1 MYKRQG
7 IWRGLPA
14 VLNTLEHD
22 SGDIKAL
29 RSQSIYSYVLLY
41 IVDNA
46 GRRDIDFGREG
57 VIVDDLSFFS
67 YSYISESF

>member
-1 MYKRQG
+1 M
-7 IWRGLPA
+7 PA

-29 RSQSIYSYVLLY
+29 PSQSIYSYVLLY